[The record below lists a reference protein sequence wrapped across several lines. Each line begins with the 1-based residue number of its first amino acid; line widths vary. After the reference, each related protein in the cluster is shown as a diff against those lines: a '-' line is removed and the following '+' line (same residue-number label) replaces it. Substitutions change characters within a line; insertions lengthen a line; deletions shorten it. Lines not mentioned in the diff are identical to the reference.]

1 MKESLTHEAFY
12 NGGVLVDPDRHWGV
26 GWTSLPGSFSDGL
39 PVWNEARDMVL
50 LFHGEHHADRRAVED
65 LKQRHAI
72 PGALDASHLIH
83 LYEERGEQFFQE
95 LNGFFHGAVI
105 DLKNRRFILFNDR
118 YGMQRLY
125 CHEAGGT
132 LLFASEAKALLK
144 LNRRLR
150 EIVPERLGEFL
161 SMQCVLEDKT
171 LFRDVVL
178 LPGASRWTYRDGVCE
193 SKGRYFQPE
202 QWENQPPVTGEQ
214 FYESLKETY
223 RSVLP
228 GYLESSRPVG
238 LSLTGGLD
246 SRMILAGLPPEPRSL
261 ACYTFASQYNDSADL
276 KVAREV
282 ARVCG
287 QNHSVI
293 RLDRPF
299 LDSFAQ
305 LAQKAVYI
313 SDGYLDA
320 ASGAV
325 ELYANNLARGIAP
338 VRITG
343 NYGSEILRTVRA
355 FRHRVPD
362 TNVFTPELIA
372 HCGDALQTFTRNLTG
387 HPLTFAAFRQAPWY
401 NYNRRSVE
409 QSQLDTRSPFMDNR
423 ILACAYGA
431 PADAISND
439 DVFLRLLRDLHP
451 GLAAIRTNRGAGPG
465 QGRLKT
471 KLLGAYRD
479 FWHKA
484 EHGYDYN
491 LPQFG
496 AKLDFLLKPLHLE
509 RVFLGRE
516 KFYFFRIWYRDF
528 LASYLKEVLLDPESL
543 NAPFV
548 NKKQVESMV
557 LAHTK
562 GYGNHTKAI
571 TMLLTY
577 VLTRKLLLR

>member
-1 MKESLTHEAFY
+1 MHEDFY
-12 NGGVLVDPDRHWGV
+12 NAGILIDPDRHWGV
-26 GWTSLPGSFSDGL
+26 GWTSLQGSFSDCL
-39 PVWNEARDMVL
+39 PVWNEARDLVL
-50 LFHGEHHADRRAVED
+50 FFHGEHHADRRAVED

-72 PGALDASHLIH
+72 AGALDASHLIH

-95 LNGFFHGAVI
+95 LNGFFHGVLI
-105 DLKNRRFILFNDR
+105 DFKNRRVVLFNDR

-125 CHEAGGT
+125 YHEAGGT
-132 LLFASEAKALLK
+132 LLFASEAKAVLK
-144 LNRRLR
+144 LNRQLR

-161 SMQCVLEDKT
+161 SMQCVLENKT
-171 LFRDVVL
+171 LFRDVLL
-178 LPGASRWTYRDGVCE
+178 LPGAARWTYRDGVCE
-193 SKGRYFQPE
+193 SKEQYFQPD
-202 QWENQPPVTGEQ
+202 QWENRPPVTSEQ

-228 GYLESSRPVG
+228 GYLESPGPVG

-246 SRMILAGLPPEPRSL
+246 SRLILAGLPPAPGSM
-261 ACYTFASQYNDSADL
+261 ACYTFASGYNDSVDL

-282 ARVCG
+282 AQVCG
-287 QNHSVI
+287 QNHSTI
-293 RLDRPF
+293 RIDRSF

-313 SDGYLDA
+313 SDGNLDA

-325 ELYANNLARGIAP
+325 ELHVNKIARRIAP
-338 VRITG
+338 VRVTG

-362 TNVFTPELIA
+362 TNVFTSELIR
-372 HCGDALQTFTRNLTG
+372 HCENARQAFTRNLNG

-401 NYNRRSVE
+401 NYNRRTLE
-409 QSQLDTRSPFMDNR
+409 QSQLDTRTPFMDNR

-431 PADAISND
+431 PAEAISND
-439 DVFLRLLRDLHP
+439 EVFLRLLRDLHP
-451 GLAAIRTNRGAGPG
+451 ALAAIRTNRGAGPG
-465 QGRLKT
+465 QGRMWT
-471 KLLGAYRD
+471 KLLGAYQE

-491 LPQFG
+491 LPQFA
-496 AKLDFLLKPLHLE
+496 AKLDLLLKPLHLE

-516 KFYFFRIWYRDF
+516 KFFFFRIWYRDH
-528 LASYLKEVLLDPESL
+528 LAEYLKEVLLDPESL

-548 NKKQVESMV
+548 NRKQVESMV
-557 LAHTK
+557 LSHTK
-562 GYGNHTKAI
+562 GHGNHTKAI

-577 VLTRKLLLR
+577 VLTRRLLLR